1 MGICSKSRNRV
12 KDLLR
17 PLLFSSG
24 FPLLKIVA
32 RRALGKRR
40 LFILLYH
47 KVRPQA
53 RPLFGTAVTPGNF
66 ERQIRFLK
74 RRYEIIDLQALSYSE
89 SYPQSSKDLIL
100 ITFDDGYRD
109 NFLYAFPILNKL
121 NVHAAIFLATD
132 FIGTNR
138 LLWHDKLAWI
148 MYNAQLPIKRKVLLQ
163 SGLPE
168 KMIRGIESFF
178 LSTPENQV
186 KILRF
191 LAADLKLLPAEEC
204 NNVLNKSANV
214 CNIERWPNETER
226 PMLSWEEVGEMSEQG
241 ISFGSHTRSH
251 PRLSALSAHLIRE
264 EISQSKIAIEQY
276 TGKPVTAFAY
286 PYGKKEDYSET
297 VLKILREEG
306 FLYAF
311 NTTVGYETLPLKDPL
326 LLKRKGVPL
335 HPYLFL

>member
-1 MGICSKSRNRV
+1 MGICSKSQSRV

-17 PLLFSSG
+17 PLLFSCG

-32 RRALGKRR
+32 RRALGKRH

-53 RPLFGTAVTPGNF
+53 QPLFGTAVTPGNF
-66 ERQIRFLK
+66 ERQMRFLK

-109 NFLYAFPILNKL
+109 NFLYAFPILNKF
-121 NVHAAIFLATD
+121 NIHATIFLATD

-148 MYNAQLPIKRKVLLQ
+148 MYNAQFPIKRNVLLQ
-163 SGLPE
+163 SRLLE
-168 KMIRGIESFF
+168 KMIHGIESFF
-178 LSTPENQV
+178 LSTSENQV
-186 KILRF
+186 KILRS
-191 LAADLKLLPAEEC
+191 LAAGLKLLPAEEC
-204 NNVLNKSANV
+204 NNVLNKLANV

-226 PMLSWEEVGEMSEQG
+226 PMLSWEEVREMSEQG

-251 PRLSALSAHLIRE
+251 PLLSALPAHLIRE
-264 EISQSKIAIEQY
+264 EISQSKIAIEQC

-286 PYGKKEDYSET
+286 PYGKKEDYSES

-306 FLYAF
+306 FLHAF
-311 NTTVGYETLPLKDPL
+311 NTTIGYETLPFKNPL
-326 LLKRKGVPL
+326 LIKRKGVPL